1 MKDDATVIPGPQ
13 RKSIITMV
21 LKVKYVSLV
30 TLLCSIALSGCAITV
45 SELKSRQSSYDG
57 SFTSMTGPSDTYRT
71 LRDMARQCLEY
82 EALLGNPVIVLS
94 EFDGERKEGEINQ
107 KLLSDGLLINNTLI
121 EIESHDHDKAKVS
134 LYTTKNILSTGIR
147 SPNIS
152 DIKRW
157 ADGERTC

>member
-1 MKDDATVIPGPQ
+1 ME
-13 RKSIITMV
+13 
-21 LKVKYVSLV
+21 LKVKYVALA

-45 SELKSRQSSYDG
+45 SELKSSHSSYDG
-57 SFTSMTGPSDTYRT
+57 SFTSLTGPSDTYRT

-82 EALLGNPVIVLS
+82 EALLGNPVIVFS

-107 KLLSDGLLINNTLI
+107 KLLADGLLINNTLI
-121 EIESHDHDKAKVS
+121 EIESHDDKAKVS

>member
-1 MKDDATVIPGPQ
+1 MA
-13 RKSIITMV
+13 
-21 LKVKYVSLV
+21 LKVKYVALV
-30 TLLCSIALSGCAITV
+30 TLLCSIVLSGCAITV

-107 KLLSDGLLINNTLI
+107 KLLADGLLINNTLI
-121 EIESHDHDKAKVS
+121 EIESHDDKAKVS

-157 ADGERTC
+157 AKGERTC

>member
-1 MKDDATVIPGPQ
+1 MKYLA
-13 RKSIITMV
+13 
-21 LKVKYVSLV
+21 LA
-30 TLLCSIALSGCAITV
+30 TLLFSVSLSGCAITV
-45 SELKSRQSSYDG
+45 SELKSSRSSYDG
-57 SFTSMTGPSDTYRT
+57 SFTSMTGSSDTYLT
-71 LRDMARQCLEY
+71 LRYMARQCLEY

-107 KLLSDGLLINNTLI
+107 KLLAEGLLINNTLI
-121 EIESHDHDKAKVS
+121 EIESQDDDKAKVS

-157 ADGERTC
+157 VDGERTC

>member
-1 MKDDATVIPGPQ
+1 MKYLA
-13 RKSIITMV
+13 
-21 LKVKYVSLV
+21 LA
-30 TLLCSIALSGCAITV
+30 TLLFSISLSGCAITV
-45 SELKSRQSSYDG
+45 SELKSSRSSYDG
-57 SFTSMTGPSDTYRT
+57 SFTSMTGSPDTYRT
-71 LRDMARQCLEY
+71 LRYMARQCLEY

-107 KLLSDGLLINNTLI
+107 KLLAEGLLINNTLI
-121 EIESHDHDKAKVS
+121 EIESQDDDKAKVS

-157 ADGERTC
+157 ADGERPC